1 MTKEEMNKIKE
12 DIINRFNRNEPTE
25 QLLKDSGIMNLK
37 PYELFKVMAS
47 VYNELFGET
56 N

>member
-1 MTKEEMNKIKE
+1 MSKTEMNKIKE
-12 DIINRFNRNEPTE
+12 DIINRFNRNESTD

-37 PYELFKVMAS
+37 PYESFKVMAS
-47 VYNELFGET
+47 VYDEVFGEI